1 MPTKQE
7 LESQIYYL
15 REEMQKSKSNNY
27 YHIIE
32 KNELKTE
39 LEQLKEKYEAL
50 QNSHNLVLLAIE
62 KMQNIKTT

>member
-50 QNSHNLVLLAIE
+50 QNSHNLVLSAIE
-62 KMQNIKTT
+62 KMQNIKT